1 MKNRDFEEMDSNPM
15 LSRIGRRIILIMVIL
30 SGIVTLL
37 MTLTQTYLDYNR
49 EFNNVQARHNE
60 IKTIHSELLA
70 SSLWNYDLVVL
81 TQRLEGLVNLPNVD
95 YMEITSGNYHFS
107 AGQPVKTMALNSRFP
122 LNHINPETH
131 VSEQIGELYVESDA
145 QGIYNYLIRQFLVTL
160 TVNALKTAI
169 VCYLILLI
177 FHASVNQR
185 IFAIA
190 QFLRQYN
197 PRHPKKPLRLP
208 YNRWI
213 MERNDEL
220 QWLGYETNKIANS
233 VTTLYR
239 NIKSEQERLE
249 DFAQAA
255 SDWLWETNNEGE
267 LIYSSEAMA
276 NALSLSE
283 DAKPQMS
290 SIEPLNSSSALM
302 ECLSRQQ
309 DFSNCEVEIPLSDGT
324 HAYLLF
330 QGIARYADQQ
340 FLGFR
345 GTAINITPLKLAQLS
360 LEIMNQDLEQ
370 QVAKRTQDLESSLK
384 RLQETQT
391 QLIESEK
398 LAALGGLVAGVAHEV
413 NTPLGIAVTATS
425 VIQETRQTLLNA
437 FNQQTLTSHQF
448 AELMERMTQSTTML
462 ETNLSRAARLVRD
475 FKQTAVDQVSES
487 RSQFNVKQV
496 LEALMASLHSET
508 RKVPVEPQLQGDGA
522 VLMNSLPGVL
532 TQIMTNL
539 VMNSINH
546 AFADCANPMIE
557 ITFYQKDQQIIIE
570 YRDNGCGVPKE
581 LHQKIFEPFFTTKRG
596 QGGSGL
602 GLNLVFNLVKQKLHG
617 SLAFSSEP
625 GQGVHYLITLPQ
637 ALPQT
642 LLPEAAAKH

>member
-1 MKNRDFEEMDSNPM
+1 MTHRNIEEMDSNPI

-30 SGIVTLL
+30 SGAVTLL
-37 MTLTQTYLDYNR
+37 MTLTQTYIDYNR
-49 EFNNVQARHNE
+49 EFNNVEERHNE
-60 IKTIHSELLA
+60 IKTIHADLLA
-70 SSLWNYDLVVL
+70 SSLWNYDLLVL

-107 AGQPVKTMALNSRFP
+107 AGHPVSSMALSSRFP
-122 LNHINPETH
+122 LNYINPETH
-131 VSEQIGELYVESDA
+131 QPENIGELYVESDA

-160 TVNALKTAI
+160 AVNALKTAI

-208 YNRWI
+208 YNHWI
-213 MERNDEL
+213 MEKNDEL
-220 QWLGYETNKIANS
+220 QWLGDETNKIANS

-239 NIKSEQERLE
+239 NIKAEQERLE

-255 SDWLWETNNEGE
+255 SDWLWETNQLGE
-267 LIYSSEAMA
+267 LIYSSEAMSK
-276 NALSLSE
+276 SL
-283 DAKPQMS
+283 DLTDDTKPQMAL
-290 SIEPLNSSSALM
+290 IEPLKSSNALM
-302 ECLSRQQ
+302 ESLIHQR
-309 DFSNCEVEIPLSDGT
+309 DFSNCEVEIQLHDGS

-345 GTAINITPLKLAQLS
+345 GTAINVTSLKLAQLS

-370 QVAKRTQDLESSLK
+370 QVATRTEDLESSLK
-384 RLQETQT
+384 RLQETQS

-413 NTPLGIAVTATS
+413 NTPLGIAVTAAS
-425 VIQETRQTLLNA
+425 VIQETRESLLQA
-437 FNQQTLTSHQF
+437 FNQQTLTSQQF
-448 AELMERMTQSTTML
+448 AELMERMTQSATML
-462 ETNLSRAARLVRD
+462 ESNLNRAARLVRD

-508 RKVPVEPQLQGDGA
+508 RKIPVEPQLHGDEA
-522 VLMNSLPGVL
+522 IIMNSLPGVL

-539 VMNSINH
+539 VMNSVNH
-546 AFADCANPMIE
+546 AFSTCSNPMIN
-557 ITFYQKDQQIIIE
+557 IQFYQKEQNIIIE
-570 YRDNGCGVPKE
+570 YTDNGCGVGKE

-617 SLAFSSEP
+617 RLSFSSEL
-625 GQGVHYLITLPQ
+625 GQGVHYVITLPQ

-642 LLPEAAAKH
+642 ALSSADI